1 MLAAHTGTSAATPL
15 RRAASRSRFDDAAA
29 ATRAAVDDHGTHH
42 KPDHRVQS
50 ALDSTLCRSLVAH
63 RRFVDAAPRSL
74 IAPHHAHGLA
84 RPHAVVGAVVA
95 DVDCRASPTN
105 HVAAPRLVDS
115 AVSAATKTA
124 RSLAARCCRTHNQ
137 IKTTMSC
144 DAKAGTRQ
152 HSTQNKELTRK
163 EFEETDAQLSVQCH
177 GAGASA

>member
-84 RPHAVVGAVVA
+84 RPHAVVDVVVA

-124 RSLAARCCRTHNQ
+124 RSLAARCCRTHNH
-137 IKTTMSC
+137 IKTTMSRQGRHKTTF
-144 DAKAGTRQ
+144 DAEQRV
-152 HSTQNKELTRK
+152 
-163 EFEETDAQLSVQCH
+163 DAQRV
-177 GAGASA
+177 